1 MEKAIASLLLPLP
14 LLTLYLYMYS
24 LVNFISIIRSL
35 ARTQIDLVIHIP
47 NTYVVHVHVISY
59 HILTYQFIKE
69 KWLGKRMFLS
79 KHRRCRHW
87 FVLPKIQ
94 KRTYH
99 LDWLKGL
106 RFRIKFGSVIV
117 VNRICWQVAVVINCA
132 WCAAAAGGT
141 ENSCW
146 LITGLELFK
155 ELSEHDWEFGIGLGK
170 KNLFLADN
178 CMDYKLKC
186 YKVITSDWGWFIFA
200 LCIRMNYWNFAAVWL
215 LHYLKWG

>member
-1 MEKAIASLLLPLP
+1 MEKAIASLLLPL
-14 LLTLYLYMYS
+14 LNLYLYMYS

-47 NTYVVHVHVISY
+47 NTYTYVVHVHVISY
-59 HILTYQFIKE
+59 HTLTYQFINE

-106 RFRIKFGSVIV
+106 RFRIRFAASLSSIEFVGKWWLIA
-117 VNRICWQVAVVINCA
+117 I

-155 ELSEHDWEFGIGLGK
+155 ELSEHDWEFGIGMGK

-200 LCIRMNYWNFAAVWL
+200 LCMSMNYWNFAAVWL